1 MGHDDRGGGGRMDTL
16 REAAR
21 QHPVYPIRQDN
32 VAEPNLCK
40 PGRFDSCK

>member
-1 MGHDDRGGGGRMDTL
+1 MDTL